1 MDPAHNFGQ
10 IRLHLSRALFHLN
23 HLATL
28 IPFFVID
35 EDAPEPPPVGF
46 GRHLVRWPEMGP
58 RTTPTSSSSR
68 TLITHGQLPSSMVV
82 NPEPH
87 LRPISVRRHLEADS
101 STPRGRQS
109 TLRVTHPPS
118 TPATG
123 SGDPIP
129 IAAPRPAKRPRTTPS
144 PPEGSNPRDPVL
156 PELHAI
162 PEDDDVR
169 VTSTNPVALPVRSE
183 ESGSDDDPAPPV
195 PFDRTYE
202 EPPAPPTAPPA
213 APPPPPPRLGH
224 TIRGWAPVD
233 DTELISLKQ
242 DAKSRHS
249 WKAIGQRLHRD
260 PDSCKARWYW
270 LKSSRPEL
278 TAPAAEAED

>member
-35 EDAPEPPPVGF
+35 EDVPESSPVGYD
-46 GRHLVRWPEMGP
+46 RHLVRWSEMGP
-58 RTTPTSSSSR
+58 TTIPTSSSSR

-109 TLRVTHPPS
+109 THRVTHPPS

-144 PPEGSNPRDPVL
+144 PPEVSNPRDSAL
-156 PELHAI
+156 PEINAI

-169 VTSTNPVALPVRSE
+169 VSSINPVALPVRSD
-183 ESGSDDDPAPPV
+183 ESGSDDDPAPLV
-195 PFDRTYE
+195 PFDRTLD
-202 EPPAPPTAPPA
+202 EPPAPPAATPA
-213 APPPPPPRLGH
+213 DPPPRIGH

-233 DTELISLKQ
+233 DTDLINLKK

-260 PDSCKARWYW
+260 PDSCRARWYW

-278 TAPAAEAED
+278 SAPAAEAED